1 MIAELTRNSIILQL
15 LALAS
20 FLLGGSAFIGCEAES
35 DGLKT
40 APASQPEQQRK
51 IQLAPGYS
59 RLGFEV
65 PEPGSY
71 KLPPLGYAAD
81 GQLLASDGSPVDL
94 HDLLGE
100 KVVILSLMYA
110 SCSDVNGCPLA
121 TAVLHQIASEMEEDE
136 SLGDGLRLISLSFDP
151 TRDTP
156 EVMRQF
162 GAHHTGNSEHS
173 GHADHSANSREM
185 GNVVDWQFL
194 TTGSRTEL
202 RPVLAAYGQSLVP
215 EFDEAGN
222 EIGDISHLLRVFLID
237 TSRRIRNI
245 YSVSYLHADTL
256 VADVKT
262 LQLEALQSE
271 DLGESR
277 ERENWSAQIDD
288 SRAATGGTHSSTDA
302 PGMGGSPDGIAN
314 LVDRAATKQL
324 GLPQLV
330 IPADNLLSTEKV
342 ALGRALF
349 FDRRLSLNSTL
360 SCAMCHVPAQGFAQ
374 NELATPVGIEGR
386 TVRRNA
392 PTILNV
398 GFVERLFHDG
408 REKRLEHQVWGPLLA
423 RNEMGN
429 PSVGAV
435 IERIRGIAG
444 YESLFDDAFPNRG
457 LAIETVGMAIAS
469 YERTLI
475 AGDSAFDRWYFG
487 KDDAALSEEEIKG
500 FGLFMG
506 KGACSGCH
514 QISLEAALLTD
525 GGMHNTGIGYKASMS
540 SVDVDQPVELAPGQ
554 VVAVSRDLIAEV
566 SETRQS
572 DLGLYEITE
581 NPDDRWKYKTP
592 SLRNVALTAPYMH
605 DGSLRSLRE
614 VVEFYAR
621 GGVSNPLLDRKI
633 HPFEIEEAEIEQLV
647 SFLRSL
653 TGGDVDRLIADGNS
667 VPIGEFDGGNHLSS
681 ID

>member
-1 MIAELTRNSIILQL
+1 MVAGLTRNSAVLQL

-20 FLLGGSAFIGCEAES
+20 FLLGGLAFIGCEAES
-35 DGLKT
+35 DDLK
-40 APASQPEQQRK
+40 AASASQSTLPRQ
-51 IQLAPGYS
+51 IPLAPGYGP
-59 RLGFEV
+59 LGFEA

-71 KLPPLGYAAD
+71 ELPPLGDAAN
-81 GQLLASDGSPVDL
+81 GQLLASDGSSVDL
-94 HDLLGE
+94 HDFLGE

-121 TAVLHQIASEMEEDE
+121 TAVLHQIASEMKQDAA
-136 SLGDGLRLISLSFDP
+136 LGDGLRLLSLSFDP
-151 TRDTP
+151 ARDTP

-162 GAHHTGNSEHS
+162 GSHHTGNSGHGEHS
-173 GHADHSANSREM
+173 EHKGHAGSIPGSGEK
-185 GNVVDWQFL
+185 GKSVDWRFL
-194 TTGSRTEL
+194 TTESQAQL

-222 EIGDISHLLRVFLID
+222 EIGDISHILRVFLID
-237 TSRRIRNI
+237 ASRRIRNI

-256 VADVKT
+256 IADVKT
-262 LQLEALQSE
+262 LQLEARQSE
-271 DLGESR
+271 DSSDSQEKGSSSGRTDESGVANDR
-277 ERENWSAQIDD
+277 IDTASLS
-288 SRAATGGTHSSTDA
+288 SRPRGRRAGTID
-302 PGMGGSPDGIAN
+302 
-314 LVDRAATKQL
+314 LVGRAEAVQL
-324 GLPQLV
+324 GLPQLE
-330 IPADNLLSTEKV
+330 IPSDNPLSTEKV

-374 NELATPVGIEGR
+374 NELATAVGIEGR

-398 GFVERLFHDG
+398 GFAKRLFHDG
-408 REKRLEHQVWGPLLA
+408 RENRLDHQVWGPLLA

-429 PSVGAV
+429 PSVGTV

-444 YESLFDDAFPNRG
+444 YETLFAAAFPNRG

-475 AGDSAFDRWYFG
+475 SGDSAFDRWYFE
-487 KDDAALSEEEIKG
+487 KDDAALSEEAIKG

-506 KGACSGCH
+506 KGGCSGCH
-514 QISLEAALLTD
+514 SITMESALLSD
-525 GGMHNTGIGYKASMS
+525 GGMHNTGVGYKASMS
-540 SVDVDQPVELAPGQ
+540 IVGADQPVELAPGE
-554 VVAVSRDLIAEV
+554 VVAVSRELIAEV
-566 SETRQS
+566 SEARRG

-581 NPDDRWKYKTP
+581 DPDDRWKYKTP
-592 SLRNVALTAPYMH
+592 TLRNVALTAPYMH

-614 VVEFYAR
+614 VVEFYAL
-621 GGVSNPLLDRKI
+621 GGVPNLLLDEMIR
-633 HPFEIEEAEIEQLV
+633 PFELEEAEIDQLV

-653 TGGDVDRLIADGNS
+653 TGGDVAALIEDGNS
-667 VPIGEFDGGNHLSS
+667 APIGGG
-681 ID
+681 